1 MSFVLDTTED
11 VGGGESTYLDQPGT
25 YHCLVTSVAENQGPK
40 GGVIDGFTVGLA
52 VLAGTV
58 EGQKDKQKNL
68 CLFSPD
74 KSKSSGNQ
82 EWAKKKQTAF
92 AIATEVIKLGEKKL
106 GGVVEVDLQLAV
118 GRQIVITFEL
128 DEYEGK
134 KNLELSYANIYHID
148 DPRAAKFPKDAEAI
162 KLATA
167 EMQRQPPE
175 YFAPLLKKPDAK
187 ASQSRLSQNDLA
199 DL

>member
-1 MSFVLDTTED
+1 MSFALDTTED
-11 VGGGESTYLDQPGT
+11 IGGGESTYLDQPGT
-25 YHCLVTSVAENQGPK
+25 YHCLVTSVGENQGPK
-40 GGVIDGFTVGLA
+40 GGHIDGFTVHLA

-58 EGQKDKQKNL
+58 PGQKDKQKSL

-74 KSKSSGNQ
+74 KSKPEEKQ
-82 EWAKKKQTAF
+82 KWPKKKQTAF

-106 GGVVEVDLQLAV
+106 GGVVDVDLQLAV
-118 GRQIVITFEL
+118 GRQLVITFEAN
-128 DEYEGK
+128 EYEGK
-134 KNLELSYANIYHID
+134 TNLELAYDNIYHID

-162 KLATA
+162 ALATK

-175 YFAPLLKKPDAK
+175 YFAKLLEKPDAK
-187 ASQSRLSQNDLA
+187 AGQSRLSQNDLA

>member
-1 MSFVLDTTED
+1 MSFALDTTED
-11 VGGGESTYLDQPGT
+11 IGGGESTYLDQPGT
-25 YHCLVTSVAENQGPK
+25 YHCLVTSVGENQGPK
-40 GGVIDGFTVGLA
+40 GGVIDGFTAHLA

-58 EGQKDKQKNL
+58 AGQKDKQTNL

-74 KSKSSGNQ
+74 SSKSEKSQ

-92 AIATEVIKLGEKKL
+92 AIATEVISLASLGKR
-106 GGVVEVDLQLAV
+106 VEVDLQSAV
-118 GRQIVITFEL
+118 GRQIVITFEANDDGYL
-128 DEYEGK
+128 D
-134 KNLELSYANIYHID
+134 LHYANIYHID

-162 KLATA
+162 ALATK

-175 YFAPLLKKPDAK
+175 YFAPLLKKTEPK
-187 ASQSRLSQNDLA
+187 AGQSRLSQNDLA